1 MPSVCGASLTV
12 DDCVQKLGHEPCR
25 TAMVA
30 KTVPVNK
37 KKILCC
43 IVNQTIL
50 TKVHFVEFHTT
61 WSQMVFIA
69 YFRSQP
75 CNENFFY
82 FPFKIF
88 LICVKSYPN
97 VITCPELQ

>member
-1 MPSVCGASLTV
+1 MPSVGGASLTV

-75 CNENFFY
+75 CNENFFLFSFQDFFNLCQKLPKCY
-82 FPFKIF
+82 HLP
-88 LICVKSYPN
+88 
-97 VITCPELQ
+97 